1 MIGSRGPTRSLRVT
15 RYRDGVRD
23 RDKDTLVV
31 EEPLEIRL
39 SWAGAQD
46 GRRRTEPLAVT
57 MRTPGEDFELVAGFL
72 HGEGVV
78 ARPDDILEMTYC
90 RSGEG
95 EQEYNTVEARLRP
108 GVAFDLEAL
117 RRNFYATS
125 SCGVCGKASLDAV
138 DAMGCRA
145 LAPGPTFDAS
155 LLPTLP
161 DRLRLRQ
168 DAFDRTGGLHAA
180 GLFDAS
186 GACLGVREDVGR
198 HNAVDKVLGEA
209 FLARRLPAS
218 QALLVVSG
226 RASFELVQK
235 AVMAGVPALVAVGA
249 PSTLA
254 VDLAKRFGQT
264 LVGFARD
271 GGFNVYAGEERVA

>member
-15 RYRDGVRD
+15 RYRDGARGRD
-23 RDKDTLVV
+23 RDTLVV
-31 EEPLEIRL
+31 EEPLEIRV
-39 SWAGAQD
+39 SWVEGED

-72 HGEGVV
+72 HGEGIVT
-78 ARPDDILEMTYC
+78 RPDDILELTYC
-90 RSGEG
+90 RSGQG
-95 EQEYNTVEARLRP
+95 EQEYNTVEARLRA
-108 GVAFDLEAL
+108 GVTFDLDAL

-138 DAMGCRA
+138 GSMGCST
-145 LAPGPTFDAS
+145 LPPGPTFEAS

-180 GLFDAS
+180 GLFAPT

-209 FLARRLPAS
+209 FLARKLPAS

-271 GGFNVYAGEERVA
+271 GGFNVYTGEERVA